1 MKTIYDKKTRFKL
14 LLMVF
19 AGLIVVASTF
29 FSNRLANKLSDE
41 ERKKVELWAEAYKM
55 LAQAD
60 ESVNLDLILK
70 VFQNNTTTPMVVLI
84 DNIDSVST
92 FNNIRIPQN
101 ANQEEFLIAKALDFA
116 KRKEPIQISTGELGL
131 TLYYDDSVLLKQL
144 SYFPY
149 IQLGI
154 IAFFFLLSYLAFS
167 FSKQAEEN
175 QVWVGL
181 SKETAH
187 QLGTPLSALM
197 AWVELMQSD
206 EFDKSMI
213 PEMVKDVHRLEMVT
227 ERFSKIG
234 SVPTLET
241 HNLVDLLREALA
253 YMRKRT
259 SDKIEIALLFDMLAF
274 IPVRAN
280 RPLFEWVVENICK
293 NAIDATE
300 GRGRIEI
307 MVEQSSQSVNI
318 DFTDNGKGIP
328 RKRYKT
334 IFNPGFTTK
343 KRGWGLGLSLTRRI
357 VEQYHNG
364 RIYVRWSEINKGTTI
379 RITLPVADKQVVAKE
394 FKS

>member
-19 AGLIVVASTF
+19 AGFIVVASTL
-29 FSNRLANKLSDE
+29 FSNRLAKKLSEE

-70 VFQNNTTTPMVVLI
+70 VFQNNTTTPMVVMI
-84 DNIDSVST
+84 DNTDSVST
-92 FNNIRIPQN
+92 YNNIRIPQN
-101 ANQEEFLIAKALDFA
+101 ADHEVFLKEKADDFA
-116 KRKEPIQISTGELGL
+116 KRKEPIKISTGELGL

-197 AWVELMQSD
+197 AWIELLQSGD
-206 EFDKSMI
+206 LDKSMI
-213 PEMVKDVHRLEMVT
+213 PEMVKDVKRLEMVT

-234 SVPTLET
+234 STPKLET
-241 HNLVDLLREALA
+241 YNLIDLLREALA

-259 SDKIEIALLFDMLAF
+259 SDKIEIVSSFDLQANF
-274 IPVRAN
+274 PVQAN

-300 GRGRIEI
+300 GVGRIEI
-307 MVEQSSQSVNI
+307 VVEQGSQLVNI

-328 RKRYKT
+328 RKRFKT

-364 RIYVRWSEINKGTTI
+364 KIYVRWSEVNKGSTI
-379 RITLPVADKQVVAKE
+379 RVSLPLADIQGVARE
-394 FKS
+394 FIS